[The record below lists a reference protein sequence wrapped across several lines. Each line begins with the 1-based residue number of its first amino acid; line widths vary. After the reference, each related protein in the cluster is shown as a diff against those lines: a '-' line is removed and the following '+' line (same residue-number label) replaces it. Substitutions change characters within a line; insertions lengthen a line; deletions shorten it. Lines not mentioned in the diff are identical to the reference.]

1 MKTKIQTTVG
11 FTLIELL
18 VVIAIIAILA
28 ALLLPAL
35 SAAKAKAQSISC
47 LNNVRQ
53 LQTGIH
59 IYSAD
64 EQDLLVDNSANL
76 TESSTNAWVLGNVQK
91 YSANYSSQIT
101 SGALYPQIKSADSY
115 RCPVSRAYVWDGAGN
130 HVPHNRSYSMS
141 VWLGSNNKKSG
152 VKKTG
157 QIRSP
162 SEVFCLIDENA
173 ISIDNGTFGVHEAS
187 VANNYWN
194 LPANRHSKGC
204 NLSFTDGH
212 VEHWKWSGP
221 YLNGHNATFN
231 ANDTVS
237 QRPNPE
243 INPAA
248 MLYSKRSDPDL
259 MRLGNA
265 VPAP

>member
-76 TESSTNAWVLGNVQK
+76 TESSTNAWVLGNVQ
-91 YSANYSSQIT
+91 NIPQIIRRK
-101 SGALYPQIKSADSY
+101 SLVALYIRKS
-115 RCPVSRAYVWDGAGN
+115 SR
-130 HVPHNRSYSMS
+130 
-141 VWLGSNNKKSG
+141 
-152 VKKTG
+152 
-157 QIRSP
+157 QIR
-162 SEVFCLIDENA
+162 I
-173 ISIDNGTFGVHEAS
+173 
-187 VANNYWN
+187 
-194 LPANRHSKGC
+194 
-204 NLSFTDGH
+204 
-212 VEHWKWSGP
+212 
-221 YLNGHNATFN
+221 
-231 ANDTVS
+231 
-237 QRPNPE
+237 
-243 INPAA
+243 
-248 MLYSKRSDPDL
+248 
-259 MRLGNA
+259 A
-265 VPAP
+265 VPSVGLMYGMEPAIMCHTTGVIPCPYGSAATTRNLA

>member
-1 MKTKIQTTVG
+1 MKTKSFCSAG

-53 LQTGIH
+53 LQTSIH

-64 EQDLLVDNSANL
+64 ERDLLVDNSANL

-91 YSANYSSQIT
+91 YSANYLSQVT
-101 SGALYPQIKSADSY
+101 GGALYPQIKSATSY
-115 RCPVSRAYVWDGAGN
+115 RCPSSGAYVWDVAGN

-152 VKKTG
+152 AKKTA

-162 SEVFCLIDENA
+162 AEVFCLIDENA

-187 VANNYWN
+187 IANNYWN

-221 YLNGHNATFN
+221 YLNGHNASFN
-231 ANDTVS
+231 ADDTAS

-248 MLYSKRSDPDL
+248 MLYSKHSDPDL